1 MAAAS
6 KKARLNDDTAV
17 AASCAVCAEPYSL
30 AALDLP
36 LQCEK
41 CAYKCC
47 RACVLRYVQD
57 QVAQPA
63 ACMNC
68 QIPFT
73 DKFKLLFEID
83 DKANLK
89 QQLLEAEKRQIPLS
103 LAGAEKVRMIERIK
117 QERSGVQAQLAL
129 LRQQEA
135 DLVRQD
141 KELRQQITLK
151 TKEPVQQPAGLTDRP
166 CFVEGCPGY
175 LRSSEVTADSGGRFV
190 CIVCHEAQC
199 SRCLDV
205 IVNHG
210 GEGHECDEAAL
221 QSVALIQKECTACPW
236 CFVQVQKV
244 ADCNDIFCTVCKKG
258 FNYRTGKK
266 IHGSFHNPYQV
277 MPETLNTAAFT
288 YRVDLQPMRIYL
300 GRQDPHFL
308 RLADLNRCLKV
319 VNEQID
325 SCDQTCHRLRM
336 EEPERL
342 RIDFILHRITESQWA
357 DQLFTQSQEL
367 KSLLSL
373 TPIYRQF
380 GLVLYNAL
388 YSLQLL
394 CDNMLSSLVRMTL
407 GDVREQID
415 ECFRT
420 CHAGRRTA
428 NRMLGEVS
436 MTYGVVVM
444 CLDDQFT
451 IHRDVYSIHEA
462 GTEFC
467 SSCHEMAYMQCQR
480 CKFFMCPDHACL
492 CEPSSK
498 TTRDLDQDV
507 IVIDH

>member
-1 MAAAS
+1 MAAIKKVRLSHDAS
-6 KKARLNDDTAV
+6 SAT
-17 AASCAVCAEPYSL
+17 CAVCVEPYSL

-57 QVAQPA
+57 QEAQPA
-63 ACMNC
+63 ACMIC
-68 QIPFT
+68 QTQFT

-89 QQLLEAEKRQIPLS
+89 QQLLQAEKRQIPLS
-103 LAGAEKVRMIERIK
+103 LAGAEKVRMIERI
-117 QERSGVQAQLAL
+117 QAERSGVQTQLAN

-141 KELRQQITLK
+141 KELRQQITQK

-166 CFVEGCPGY
+166 CFVKGCAGY
-175 LRSSEVTADSGGRFV
+175 LSSSEVAAADSGGRFV

-205 IVNHG
+205 IVKHG
-210 GEGHECDEAAL
+210 GAHECDEAAL

-266 IHGSFHNPYQV
+266 IHGSFHNPYQAI
-277 MPETLNTAAFT
+277 PLTLDTAAFT

-308 RLADLNRCLKV
+308 RLSDLVRCLKA

-325 SCDQTCHRLRM
+325 YGEEACRRLRNT
-336 EEPERL
+336 EQL
-342 RIDFILHRITESQWA
+342 RIAFILQRLTETEWA
-357 DQLFTQSQEL
+357 DQLFAQNQEL
-367 KSLLSL
+367 KSELLL
-373 TPIYRQF
+373 TPIYGQL
-380 GLVLYNAL
+380 GQVLYNAL
-388 YSLQLL
+388 YSIQLL
-394 CDNMLSSLVRMTL
+394 CDSMLSSHIVCRLTMS
-407 GDVREQID
+407 DVRKQID
-415 ECFRT
+415 DCFMT

-428 NRMLGEVS
+428 NRLLGEVS

-444 CLDDQFT
+444 CLNDQFK
-451 IHRDVYSIHEA
+451 IHRDVYSIND
-462 GTEFC
+462 TSQFC
-467 SSCHEMAYMQCQR
+467 SSCHEAAYMQCQR
-480 CKFFMCPDHACL
+480 CNCFMCPDHACL
-492 CEPSSK
+492 CEPTS
-498 TTRDLDQDV
+498 DLHQDV
-507 IVIDH
+507 IVIDD